1 MTLNPGPHL
10 LEPCLGKPDFRVV
23 ILTAQFDPSIEDKP
37 AQHHFPCPDWKAVGQ
52 PPVGQAEVLQ
62 DRSLAHIGAWIC
74 GSHFLAFS
82 PNSAIRSKL
91 IACSRYSPSI
101 FMALSRSNFFVARAK
116 ESPGESRIRVRGT
129 AIRGFQ
135 TSCARRI
142 GTRTYAPSYR
152 ASGPSFFWPKRIAH
166 RIGICALPL
175 SLDLQIYC
183 R

>member
-91 IACSRYSPSI
+91 IAHRAFSWPSPVATSLLLVRKKVQENRVSECVGLL
-101 FMALSRSNFFVARAK
+101 FAGFRPAALAALALVHTHRHTARA
-116 ESPGESRIRVRGT
+116 
-129 AIRGFQ
+129 
-135 TSCARRI
+135 
-142 GTRTYAPSYR
+142 
-152 ASGPSFFWPKRIAH
+152 GPSFFWPKRIAH

>member
-1 MTLNPGPHL
+1 MTLNSGPHL

-23 ILTAQFDPSIEDKP
+23 ILTAQFDPSIEHKP

-62 DRSLAHIGAWIC
+62 DRSLAHIGACIC

-101 FMALSRSNFFVARAK
+101 FMALSRSNFFVAVRK
-116 ESPGESRIRVRGT
+116 KVQENRVSECVGLLFAAFRPAALAALALVHTHG
-129 AIRGFQ
+129 Q
-135 TSCARRI
+135 TARRVHHFS
-142 GTRTYAPSYR
+142 GQNELRT
-152 ASGPSFFWPKRIAH
+152 ASAS
-166 RIGICALPL
+166 ALFRCL
-175 SLDLQIYC
+175 
-183 R
+183 